1 MVWRFAGVRPLYDD
15 AEHDLSAV
23 TRDYVLDL
31 DRVEGEAALLSI
43 FGGKITT
50 YRKLAEHA
58 LEKLQPVLGFS
69 AGPWTATAPLPGGDL
84 ERGDFEAFVRGLLRA
99 ARWLPSDLARRY
111 ARAYG
116 SRVEKFLVGARGLG
130 DLGER
135 LGDGL
140 YEAEVDYLRRH
151 EWAVTAEDI
160 LWRRSKLGLHVG
172 AETVARLEAFL
183 GQDAKEPQAA
193 SAH

>member
-1 MVWRFAGVRPLYDD
+1 MQ
-15 AEHDLSAV
+15 E
-23 TRDYVLDL
+23 
-31 DRVEGEAALLSI
+31 
-43 FGGKITT
+43 
-50 YRKLAEHA
+50 
-58 LEKLQPVLGFS
+58 LQ
-69 AGPWTATAPLPGGDL
+69 
-84 ERGDFEAFVRGLLRA
+84 RA
-99 ARWLPSDLARRY
+99 ARWLPSNLARRY

-140 YEAEVDYLRRH
+140 YQAEVDYLRRH

>member
-1 MVWRFAGVRPLYDD
+1 M
-15 AEHDLSAV
+15 
-23 TRDYVLDL
+23 
-31 DRVEGEAALLSI
+31 SI

-58 LEKLQPVLGFS
+58 LEKLQPVLGFRQAPDRPAPCRAAIWS
-69 AGPWTATAPLPGGDL
+69 VATSRRSWRAAAGGALAPLRTW
-84 ERGDFEAFVRGLLRA
+84 RGATRGLRQ
-99 ARWLPSDLARRY
+99 PGRRSSWW
-111 ARAYG
+111 ARAG
-116 SRVEKFLVGARGLG
+116 SATWANP
-130 DLGER
+130 

-183 GQDAKEPQAA
+183 GQDAKVPQAA